1 MKYARKKKNS
11 LLIPILCLLT
21 AVLIGLVGLVVW
33 LESRKT
39 PAPETE
45 TTLPTQVTETAEPT
59 TEPTEVTEAT
69 EAPAEA
75 PTEAPA
81 TEPTAPKDMIELD
94 TPYGSLYFPGMWED
108 LLHINP
114 VEGETYRM
122 EFGCRFEDGDVHP
135 LFDITF
141 GTTDGVLL
149 GTVAGAGNRQIPVS
163 IRFWEPDEALEGENL
178 NTFLAMQEDANRL
191 MELLPLE
198 EAQKPQTGAD
208 IQIQTPFCQLTYP
221 GKWEQYLLVEHSG
234 GKEYVVTFFARFDE
248 ETKISL
254 FSLRFSTDT
263 EGAMLVLTDPQG
275 NSIGLGVEMEEISGD
290 GLTQEQLDVAYAMQ
304 DALNDVLDTLAA
316 NQQSQD

>member
-11 LLIPILCLLT
+11 PLIPILCLLT
-21 AVLIGLVGLVVW
+21 AVLIGLIGLVVW
-33 LESRKT
+33 LETRKT
-39 PAPETE
+39 PALEAE
-45 TTLPTQVTETAEPT
+45 TTIPTQVTETAEPT

-69 EAPAEA
+69 EAPAET
-75 PTEAPA
+75 PTEAPV

-108 LLHINP
+108 LLHIDA

-122 EFGCRFEDGDVHP
+122 EFGCRFEDGAVYP

-141 GTTDGVLL
+141 GTTDGILL
-149 GTVAGAGNRQIPVS
+149 GTVADAGNKQIPVA
-163 IRFWEPDEALEGENL
+163 IRFWEPDEALKGENL
-178 NTFLAMQEDANRL
+178 NTFQAMQEDANRL
-191 MELLPLE
+191 IELLPLE
-198 EAQKPQTGAD
+198 EAQKNQTVTD

-221 GKWEQYLLVEHSG
+221 GRWEQYLLVEHSG

-248 ETKISL
+248 DTKIPL
-254 FSLRFSTDT
+254 FSLNFSTDT

-275 NSIGLGVEMEEISGD
+275 SPMGLSVEMEEISEE

-316 NQQSQD
+316 SQQNQD